1 VQSVSITTKG
11 VSSNPVHGEVY
22 SIQHYVIERIYTL
35 YVYLG
40 LCIILSFRVKQD
52 DNQISFN
59 ITYLVIFVRKK
70 TWKALSFVKLSVNP
84 CKMYTNIMR
93 IGVSNKLVKHFVHFN
108 FIVHKMLY

>member
-1 VQSVSITTKG
+1 M
-11 VSSNPVHGEVY
+11 
-22 SIQHYVIERIYTL
+22 

-59 ITYLVIFVRKK
+59 IAYLVIFVRKK

-84 CKMYTNIMR
+84 CKMYTKIMI
-93 IGVSNKLVKHFVHFN
+93 IGVSNKLVKHLVHN
-108 FIVHKMLY
+108 EIEMM